1 MDNGLE
7 ALRPYIGQPFKDSP
21 SPVGRWLNGTLQDI
35 GESSLKM
42 AYVVR
47 TEMTNPVG
55 ILHGGII
62 ATILDDIMGVT
73 VNIKHNPNLDVFYS
87 TVNLHVDYLASARDG
102 ATVIASSNITKPGN
116 RIMYVEGWLHDDS
129 GKLLAHSTCNML
141 KVERRT

>member
-1 MDNGLE
+1 M
-7 ALRPYIGQPFKDSP
+7 R
-21 SPVGRWLNGTLQDI
+21 
-35 GESSLKM
+35 
-42 AYVVR
+42 
-47 TEMTNPVG
+47 
-55 ILHGGII
+55 
-62 ATILDDIMGVT
+62 VT
-73 VNIKHNPNLDVFYS
+73 VNVKHNPNLDVYYS